1 MSRYV
6 QIDKSEMDA
15 FMEAIGFH
23 ELSVRERTPERMA
36 RQGRAVKE
44 AVYESEPIGSD
55 GGRIRIYSSVV
66 GGANGKGREVGQ
78 DAIRVQYWIGD
89 QKITGSKRVH
99 RTMNWRKNVLDRV
112 EALRES
118 VATGPLSRIP
128 RDSSGDY
135 MVVRRYKGNEF
146 WGSSNYPRI
155 RETARFAA
163 ASVAPIKP
171 ETPVQ
176 KAMMTKWLMDD
187 SDRQEQVIKLQT
199 MMKLGLITEDDVL
212 EALMGNMAA
221 ETSLRAET
229 ALSRNEVVVL
239 DAIKNRFFVGRY
251 EAPYEMTS
259 LGIGEKV
266 SMARTHV
273 EAVLRSLVSRGL
285 VVRQKRH
292 VGNGPRKVWA
302 YQITP
307 EGERA
312 VKWIFSAESFKPPA
326 SAVANAKRGLKLR
339 KEWGRGGLS
348 PSEAASQGID
358 SGVTR
363 AKRIAS
369 GTVSEHDVRRMSAFN
384 RHRKNY
390 RPDKKES
397 DGGPTAGTIAWL
409 LWGGT
414 TGVNWAKKK
423 SAAMNA
429 EDYEIIDGGVM
440 CRQCRAG
447 NYESCLYGETV
458 DTGGFWL
465 SNCVPDLSRDAET
478 FEAYDVASWNPA
490 DEPSEEEA
498 VWEQF
503 YENLSSND
511 EFVAKLWDLEGQPG
525 DSAESWWNS
534 LTEETGADDSF
545 VSTRQRLENW
555 EAVFERHYQLIKE
568 AAYRY
573 WDSIY
578 GAETESSVVE
588 DGCPVC
594 GDQLSQVSDTVLECN
609 RCEIAWDLITD
620 ESGLEYLDSESDEVR
635 DYGVGPTWM

>member
-1 MSRYV
+1 
-6 QIDKSEMDA
+6 
-15 FMEAIGFH
+15 
-23 ELSVRERTPERMA
+23 
-36 RQGRAVKE
+36 
-44 AVYESEPIGSD
+44 
-55 GGRIRIYSSVV
+55 
-66 GGANGKGREVGQ
+66 
-78 DAIRVQYWIGD
+78 
-89 QKITGSKRVH
+89 
-99 RTMNWRKNVLDRV
+99 
-112 EALRES
+112 
-118 VATGPLSRIP
+118 
-128 RDSSGDY
+128 
-135 MVVRRYKGNEF
+135 
-146 WGSSNYPRI
+146 
-155 RETARFAA
+155 
-163 ASVAPIKP
+163 
-171 ETPVQ
+171 
-176 KAMMTKWLMDD
+176 
-187 SDRQEQVIKLQT
+187 
-199 MMKLGLITEDDVL
+199 
-212 EALMGNMAA
+212 
-221 ETSLRAET
+221 
-229 ALSRNEVVVL
+229 
-239 DAIKNRFFVGRY
+239 
-251 EAPYEMTS
+251 
-259 LGIGEKV
+259 
-266 SMARTHV
+266 
-273 EAVLRSLVSRGL
+273 
-285 VVRQKRH
+285 
-292 VGNGPRKVWA
+292 
-302 YQITP
+302 
-307 EGERA
+307 
-312 VKWIFSAESFKPPA
+312 
-326 SAVANAKRGLKLR
+326 
-339 KEWGRGGLS
+339 
-348 PSEAASQGID
+348 
-358 SGVTR
+358 
-363 AKRIAS
+363 
-369 GTVSEHDVRRMSAFN
+369 
-384 RHRKNY
+384 
-390 RPDKKES
+390 
-397 DGGPTAGTIAWL
+397 
-409 LWGGT
+409 
-414 TGVNWAKKK
+414 
-423 SAAMNA
+423 MNA